1 MDDPRSTAHATQPKE
16 NNGCG
21 LELLN
26 QRDWK
31 LLDDFRALALR
42 ARARSADNTMGHY
55 GGVSSMH
62 VSHPGR
68 ALQVKLMQSS

>member
-1 MDDPRSTAHATQPKE
+1 MDVPARRLTQRSRTE